1 MARCLFSVIVDGSAV
16 LHLCCT
22 LLLAGH
28 YLLSELQTQNL
39 GAYVIRLTYVVI
51 DVGCNQQVQERLVN
65 TVIYDRL
72 LM

>member
-1 MARCLFSVIVDGSAV
+1 MDL
-16 LHLCCT
+16 LHFIYAAPF
-22 LLLAGH
+22 LLAGH

-51 DVGCNQQVQERLVN
+51 DVGCNQQVQGRLVN
-65 TVIYDRL
+65 TVNYDRL